1 MRHGVFHLLAV
12 FFSAG
17 MLAAQTVSMFQGT
30 VQDASGAPLETA
42 LVTIYSSNG
51 TAPAAVLQTGK
62 NGRFSTPL
70 VEGRHLLVV
79 KAAGFRQVTRTIDL
93 AAGAPATTIV
103 LDVDGVRQSVF
114 ITAEASPQS
123 VDEISKSTS
132 VLDRAEIVERN
143 EYSLAESLRS
153 LAGIQIRNLG
163 GPGQQTTLRSRGLR
177 SDAAAVLLDGFRFR
191 DTATTQ
197 GDASSFFQA
206 LNIVNPGRV
215 EVLHGSGSSLYGTN
229 AVGAVVN
236 VVTDPGGGSL
246 HGDAQMEGGALGLL
260 RGRTSAGG
268 SALQNRLLYSGGL
281 LHLNVMS
288 GVDGND
294 RARSSGAQGFARYAL
309 RPALFAT
316 VRYWGSDD
324 FVQPNASPTASG
336 LPAGNI
342 PSTTIV
348 NAIPNVTFLPNR
360 DDPDNRRASRF
371 HSAAFILEQAPSAR
385 LNWQASYHRVSTV
398 RTFQNGPGGPGFQ
411 PLTSNISGFDGGI
424 DTADGRV
431 TLRPTPWYAL
441 TAGYEFERERF
452 LNTDDN
458 RESGRG
464 RVATRTSVGQDA
476 HAAYV
481 QNQFMLLDRRL
492 QISVSGRGQTFQL
505 RRPRFVTTGV
515 ANNYDSVARKAPP
528 RALTGD
534 VAISYFLATSGL
546 KLRAHGGNSYR
557 APALYERYGSG
568 FYYDNFSNAVVF
580 SPYGDPRLAPDR
592 YNSFDAGIDQYL
604 FRDKLRFSGTYFYTR
619 MVQLIAFD
627 TTASVVN
634 PATDPF
640 LRFGGYF
647 NGSGGISR
655 GVELETQGQ
664 PRRGT
669 MLRGT
674 YTFTNVDN
682 DRDLQVRGFFQGFT
696 VPAHTFT
703 LTANQQLGR
712 RTSINF
718 DLYRAAAYFN
728 ALSAAG
734 RARAY
739 RYPGITKADFV
750 VSRQLNRS
758 ENRPLFLYVKVD
770 NFLNQEYFENGF
782 RAPRA
787 TWVTGLRVSF
797 Q

>member
-1 MRHGVFHLLAV
+1 MRLHVFHLLV
-12 FFSAG
+12 LSLAG
-17 MLAAQTVSMFQGT
+17 HLAAQSLTTFTGS
-30 VQDASGAPLETA
+30 VQDSSGAPVDGAFVSL
-42 LVTIYSSNG
+42 YSNAG
-51 TAPAAVLQTGK
+51 TAPVAALRTGSS
-62 NGRFSTPL
+62 GRFSTSVP
-70 VEGRHLLVV
+70 EGRYVLQ
-79 KAAGFRQVTRTIDL
+79 ARAPGFRQVIQVVEA
-93 AAGAPATTIV
+93 AAGRPDISVV

-114 ITAEASPQS
+114 VTAEASPQTI
-123 VDEISKSTS
+123 DEISKSTS
-132 VLDRAEIVERN
+132 LLDRTEIMERN
-143 EYSLAESLRS
+143 EYSIAESLRTMP
-153 LAGIQIRNLG
+153 GIQIRNLG
-163 GPGQQTTLRSRGLR
+163 GPGQQTTLRARGLR
-177 SDAAAVLLDGFRFR
+177 SDAAAVLIDGFRFR

-206 LNIVNPGRV
+206 LNIVNPGRI

-229 AVGAVVN
+229 AVGGVVN

-246 HGDAQMEGGALGLL
+246 HGDAQVEGGALGML

-294 RARSSGAQGFARYAL
+294 RARSSGAQGFLRYAL
-309 RPALFAT
+309 RPSLFAT

-336 LPAGNI
+336 LPAANI
-342 PSTTIV
+342 PNTTIV
-348 NAIPNVTFLPNR
+348 HAIPNVTFIPSR

-371 HSAAFILEQAPSAR
+371 HSAAFSLQQAPSAR
-385 LNWQASYHRVSTV
+385 LNWQASYHRVMTD
-398 RTFQNGPGGPGFQ
+398 RTFQNGPAGPGFQ
-411 PLTSNISGFDGGI
+411 PLTSNISGFNGSI

-431 TLRPTPWYAL
+431 TVRPTPWYAL
-441 TAGYEFERERF
+441 TAGYEFERESF
-452 LNTDDN
+452 LNSDDN
-458 RESGRG
+458 REFGPS
-464 RVATRTSVGQDA
+464 RVATRTTVGQDA
-476 HAAYV
+476 HAGYV
-481 QNQFMLLDRRL
+481 QNQFMLFDRRL
-492 QISVSGRGQTFQL
+492 QISVSGRSQTFRL
-505 RRPRFVTTGV
+505 RRPQFVTTGV
-515 ANNYDSVARKAPP
+515 ANNYDTVLQKAPP

-534 VAISYFLATSGL
+534 VAVSYFLPSAGL

-568 FYYDNFSNAVVF
+568 FYYDTFSNAVVF

-604 FRDKLRFSGTYFYTR
+604 LRDKVRFSGTYFYTR

-627 TTASVVN
+627 SAASVVN

-647 NGSGGISR
+647 NGSGGMSR
-655 GVELETQGQ
+655 GVELETQVQ

-674 YTFTNVDN
+674 YTHTNVDN
-682 DRDLQVRGFFQGFT
+682 DRDLQVRGFFTGFT

-703 LTANQQLGR
+703 FTANQQLGR
-712 RTSINF
+712 RTSFNF
-718 DLYRAAAYFN
+718 DLYRASEYFN
-728 ALSAAG
+728 PLSAAG

-750 VSRQLNRS
+750 ISRQLNRS

-782 RAPRA
+782 RSPRA